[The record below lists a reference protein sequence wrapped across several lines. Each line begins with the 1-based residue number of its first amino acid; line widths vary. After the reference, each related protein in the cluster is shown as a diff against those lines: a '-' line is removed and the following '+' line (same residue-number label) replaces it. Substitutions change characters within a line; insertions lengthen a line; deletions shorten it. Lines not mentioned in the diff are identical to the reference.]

1 MNTRGRQID
10 PITEA
15 AIDWLVRLDSGSASA
30 DDHAAF
36 AAWLNADP
44 RHQHAWQ
51 TISGLLDQPVAVLK
65 EAEAQLPGQRRAA
78 RLALTSPERRKV
90 LRNGTVAL
98 LLIGLGSYTLN
109 RQLPLVALIAD
120 LHTATGERRQ
130 VRLADGSTLILN
142 ARSAVDIEFNAKNRL
157 LTLRE
162 GEILVRTALDP
173 GRPLIV
179 QTEHGQARALGTRF
193 AVRRQDDHSELTV
206 LEHRVQLTVA
216 NGVQQIFDAGASAR
230 FSAAGIQPLTEP
242 AAPRA
247 AWIDGQLDVRDR
259 PLGEV
264 IDALRPY
271 KRGYLR
277 ISPQAAALR
286 VFGVFPLDDPE
297 AALLALV
304 ETQPITIRR
313 YGALVTLIKHRNEI
327 E

>member
-1 MNTRGRQID
+1 MNAPERQLD
-10 PITEA
+10 PIAER
-15 AIDWLVRLDSGSASA
+15 AIDWLVRLDSGSAGA
-30 DDHAAF
+30 DDRAAF

-44 RHQHAWQ
+44 CHRNAWQ
-51 TISGLLDQPVAVLK
+51 TVSGLLDQPVTVLK

-78 RLALTSPERRKV
+78 RLALTGPERRKA
-90 LRNGTVAL
+90 LRNGAAAL
-98 LLIGLGSYTLN
+98 LLLGLGSYALN
-109 RQLPLVALIAD
+109 RQQPLTALIAD
-120 LHTATGERRQ
+120 LHTGTGERRQ

-142 ARSAVDIEFNAKNRL
+142 ARSAVDVEFSAKIRL
-157 LTLRE
+157 LRLRE
-162 GEILVRTALDP
+162 GEILVQSAPDP

-193 AVRRQDDHSELTV
+193 VVRRQGGHSELAV
-206 LEHRVQLTVA
+206 LEHRVQLTAA
-216 NGVQQIFDAGASAR
+216 NGVQQVFDAGASAR
-230 FSAAGIQPLTEP
+230 FSAAGIQPLAEP
-242 AAPRA
+242 AAPSA
-247 AWIDGQLDVRDR
+247 AWADGQLDVRDR

-297 AALLALV
+297 AALHALA
-304 ETQPITIRR
+304 ETQPIALRR
-313 YGALVTLIKHRNEI
+313 YGALVTLVEHRNEI